1 MAEKD
6 YYKILGVNRNAT
18 KEEIKQAYRRLAMK
32 YHPDRAPPDK
42 KKEYEERF
50 KEISEAYAVLSN
62 DEKRAQYDRF
72 GSEGM
77 GYTSQEDIFRNADF
91 SDFEDIFSGF
101 GGFDEIF
108 KNFFGGGTGRQR
120 SRYKARDTG
129 EDLEYTLSIN
139 LKEAAFGTEKEISF
153 FHTVKCK
160 ACNGTGSKDGK
171 RTICDRC
178 QGRGVVQIHRRAG
191 FITFTSAQA
200 CPKCQGRGVIIQDPC
215 PVCHGTGKVKEKAA
229 VKVKVPGGV
238 NTGDTL
244 RVAGYGNYGA
254 DGSGDLYVRIN
265 VVEDKLFKRKGDDIY
280 CTIRIPFTLAALG
293 GKVDVPILQGTAV
306 LKIPEG
312 TQPGTTLRMKG
323 MGIHNEMRHRI
334 GDEFVVVEVE
344 IPKNL
349 NKRQRELLI
358 EFDEELRKSKKRFK
372 FW

>member
-6 YYKILGVNRNAT
+6 YYKILGVSRNAT
-18 KEEIKQAYRRLAMK
+18 KEEIKEAYRRLAMK

-108 KNFFGGGTGRQR
+108 KNFFGGRTGRR

-160 ACNGTGSKDGK
+160 ACNGTGSIDGK

-191 FITFTSAQA
+191 FITFTSAQT
-200 CPKCQGRGVIIQDPC
+200 CPKCHGSGVIIQNPC
-215 PVCHGTGKVKEKAA
+215 PVCHGTGKVKEKAV

-254 DGSGDLYVRIN
+254 DGSGDLYVKIN
-265 VVEDKLFKRKGDDIY
+265 VMEDKLFKRKGDDIY

-323 MGIHNEMRHRI
+323 MGIHNEMRHHI